1 MTFTPVRLDDMMSCM
16 NLTNEDRAGLK
27 SLLHREGYD
36 RSVSARA
43 QIVLWR
49 AEGYSAPEIAR
60 MAGTTKPTV
69 YKWIAR
75 YEEYGV
81 DGLSD
86 WVSTGRPPEVSAE
99 VRGRILALSRQS
111 PPETTGL
118 SHWSSREM
126 ARYLKREEG
135 ISVWHSFVATLWREH
150 DLQPHRQGTFKLSPD
165 PAFEEKVIDVVGLYL
180 DPPMDAVVLSIDEKT
195 QVQALDRTQP
205 LLPMTFS
212 KTEKRTYD
220 YVRHGTTNL
229 FAALNTATGEVVGGC
244 FARRRTKEFL
254 KFMDQVALA
263 HGGREIHVVLNNLS
277 THSGP
282 DVDAWLTRHPNVTF
296 HFTPT
301 GSSWL
306 NQVETWFGIITR
318 QAIRRGTFGSVR
330 QLINTINAYIA
341 NWNQDSKPLTWTAT
355 ANEIIAKVRLVHQ
368 DFNKLLDNNGNL
380 Q

>member
-1 MTFTPVRLDDMMSCM
+1 M
-16 NLTNEDRAGLK
+16 NLTDEDRAGLE
-27 SLLHREGYD
+27 SLLHRDGYD
-36 RSVSARA
+36 GSVAARA

-49 AEGYSAPEIAR
+49 AAGYSAPEIAR
-60 MAGTTKPTV
+60 MADTTKPTV

-75 YEEYGV
+75 YEQYGV

-86 WVSTGRPPEVSAE
+86 WVSTGRPPEISAE

-111 PPETTGL
+111 PPEATGL

-135 ISVWHSFVATLWREH
+135 ISVSHSFVATLWREH

-212 KTEKRTYD
+212 KTEKRTHD

-229 FAALNTATGEVVGGC
+229 FAALNTATGEVAGGC
-244 FARRRTKEFL
+244 FARRRTTEFL
-254 KFMDQVALA
+254 KFMDQVVSA
-263 HGGREIHVVLNNLS
+263 HGGREIHVVLDNLS
-277 THSGP
+277 THSGS

-341 NWNQDSKPLTWTAT
+341 KWNQDSKPFIWTAT
-355 ANEIIAKVRLVHQ
+355 ANEIITKVRLVHQ

-380 Q
+380 REDLSITRH